1 MKLYKFVCL
10 NTREIRSEGD
20 EDDDGGWGTAVHSAP
35 SATAVARSTNWL
47 APLVAIWVTDKIS
60 NQRRPRT

>member
-1 MKLYKFVCL
+1 MMM
-10 NTREIRSEGD
+10 
-20 EDDDGGWGTAVHSAP
+20 EDGAQPVHTAP
-35 SATAVARSTNWL
+35 SAATVACSTNWL